1 MSSKWRCRQ
10 ATLTCR
16 SVAYFTELTNA
27 ARPTEANDSKLE
39 VHDVSGWISDVKRR
53 DTPRDLLSLRT
64 ITKKSS
70 DASLVKSEHR
80 LPLTVAPNQPSLE
93 VSLEQVEGRSQAS
106 DRFDD
111 LVKSISK
118 ATAQDP
124 VLTLKTRSPSISE
137 SDVSGSSLMGTPRLP
152 PGMARRTSDSTRT
165 GVAPPSAFR
174 PARSVSSTTV
184 PSTPIPSATSPLS
197 GSASGVSTPGS
208 TVTGHDTITSTASK
222 STGNGSKDGW
232 SSVTSTFTNS
242 LNTFMRLGS
251 DMGSFRMR
259 GGDRSLSSLMGPLSM
274 MSAMD
279 NSLSSSNLDDRPHV
293 QFTYTLP
300 EKLRIEC
307 TVYYATAF
315 DSLRRRCAIDRSI
328 LDSLARCEPWDA
340 QGGKSKASFFR
351 SGDKRYIVKELVS
364 KWNVS
369 DT

>member
-1 MSSKWRCRQ
+1 MR
-10 ATLTCR
+10 R

-27 ARPTEANDSKLE
+27 KSNEESQNKGESSDE
-39 VHDVSGWISDVKRR
+39 MGWIIDVKRR

-64 ITKKSS
+64 ITKKRS

-106 DRFDD
+106 DRLED

-124 VLTLKTRSPSISE
+124 VLTLKTRSPSVSE
-137 SDVSGSSLMGTPRLP
+137 SDASVSGSKTTPRLP
-152 PGMARRTSDSTRT
+152 PSIARRTSDSTRA
-165 GVAPPSAFR
+165 VPAPPSAFR
-174 PARSVSSTTV
+174 PTRSVSSTTI
-184 PSTPIPSATSPLS
+184 PSTPILPAQSPLS
-197 GSASGVSTPGS
+197 GSIPGVSTPGP
-208 TVTGHDTITSTASK
+208 TTSTHNTMKTSN
-222 STGNGSKDGW
+222 GNGNGDGSKDSW

-274 MSAMD
+274 ISAMD
-279 NSLSSSNLDDRPHV
+279 NSLSNSNLDDRPHI

-307 TVYYATAF
+307 TVFYATAF

-340 QGGKSKASFFR
+340 QGGKSKASFFM